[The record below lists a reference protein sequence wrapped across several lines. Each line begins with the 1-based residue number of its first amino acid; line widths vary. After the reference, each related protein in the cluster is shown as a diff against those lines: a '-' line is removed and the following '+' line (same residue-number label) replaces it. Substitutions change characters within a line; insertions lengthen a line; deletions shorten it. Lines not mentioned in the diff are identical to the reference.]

1 MKKLGVVFTEKFGHE
16 KREEMLTLFYSPHST
31 SVDNEAG
38 RASGHADVPLSEAGR
53 QQAQELG
60 QHYATETLDAVFCS
74 DLQRAWTTAT
84 IAFAGRTLPLVQDV
98 RLRECDYG
106 EMTQYPFVEVEKE
119 RAMRIT
125 EPFPGGESI
134 LMVVQR
140 VGAFLRDI
148 FHEYDGKTI
157 LVIGHGATK
166 YGLAYWCGDASV
178 EDIVCGPWEWRDI
191 PIWRYE
197 LHAHNLERALVVRS
211 TSY

>member
-1 MKKLGVVFTEKFGHE
+1 
-16 KREEMLTLFYSPHST
+16 MLTLFYSPHST

-38 RASGHADVPLSEAGR
+38 RASGHADVPLSESGCL
-53 QQAQELG
+53 QAQELG

-74 DLQRAWTTAT
+74 DLQRAWTTAE
-84 IAFAGRTLPLVQDV
+84 IAFAERTLSVVQDA

-106 EMTQYPFVEVEKE
+106 EMTQQPFVEVEKE
-119 RAMRIT
+119 RTRRIVQ
-125 EPFPGGESI
+125 PFPGGESV

-140 VGAFLRDI
+140 VGTFLRDI
-148 FHEYDGKTI
+148 FHEYDGKTV

-178 EDIVCGPWEWRDI
+178 EDVVHSPWEWRDI

-197 LHAHNLERALVVRS
+197 LHANNLERSLIVR
-211 TSY
+211 TL